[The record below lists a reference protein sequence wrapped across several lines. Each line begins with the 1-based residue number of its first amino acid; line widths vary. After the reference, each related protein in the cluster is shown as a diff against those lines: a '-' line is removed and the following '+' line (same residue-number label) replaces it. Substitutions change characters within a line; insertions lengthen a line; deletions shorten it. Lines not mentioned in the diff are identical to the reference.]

1 MFLSLLR
8 NRHFRYPTFISIPPF
23 FPEKYRYKRIINL
36 DPQIYNLF
44 FSRNSVLIMP
54 VTISLYI
61 CSSSDGFIA
70 DKSGGVGWLP
80 PMGDEAQK
88 NYEDYFA
95 SVDMVIMGS
104 RSYQKVLSF
113 GMGSNYWPY
122 EGKMSWVFTKQDLK
136 LERDDV
142 KVTSEDP
149 VTFVDR

>member
-1 MFLSLLR
+1 
-8 NRHFRYPTFISIPPF
+8 
-23 FPEKYRYKRIINL
+23 
-36 DPQIYNLF
+36 
-44 FSRNSVLIMP
+44 MP